1 MTEKMMEEGFVS
13 YQDNTEGFLARVR
26 CEERC
31 GHAPT
36 AQIAEDW
43 LCEFNESRLSEA
55 DRFNAIMPVIKWCA
69 EKNVMTEWFRD
80 ELWLY
85 YESYLNGK
93 LAEDFKDYTGK
104 FYQEGFDT
112 IDLDED
118 KAIAFRDLKET
129 YKLVYGTEELVDEA

>member
-1 MTEKMMEEGFVS
+1 MTEKMMEEGFIS
-13 YQDNTEGFLARVR
+13 YQLNTKYFLGRMR
-26 CEERC
+26 CD
-31 GHAPT
+31 HSTT
-36 AQIAEDW
+36 AQSATNW
-43 LCEFNESRLSEA
+43 LYEFDEPRLSEA

-69 EKNVMTEWFRD
+69 EKNVMTEALRN

-93 LAEDFKDYTGK
+93 LAEDFKDFTGK
-104 FYQEGFDT
+104 YYQKSLGT